1 MLLLRNIHD
10 FHQKS
15 ELNLIYFSN
24 TGLKVKN
31 IKYKRDIIIT
41 EVNNTLNP

>member
-1 MLLLRNIHD
+1 MIFTKIRI
-10 FHQKS
+10 KS
-15 ELNLIYFSN
+15 NLSN